1 MAVLNEKPEIKLINI
16 GSAFKCW
23 PFIRNEYR
31 KHAYDAYCDGDTDR
45 AILYD
50 SKSLSCGFVGTQ
62 MNAEERA
69 ETFIDD
75 QDISNTI
82 HIQKNSVN
90 PLVDYL
96 SEYLNDIEVVT
107 TNASSKENGITD
119 EQQQIDDLY
128 MQCDKLPAEWNVI
141 QITQMYDGYNGYAA
155 KKDMYNGNGPMV
167 LTLFRYNFA
176 DKRNNRALSLVPDAN
191 EFNPKN
197 VSKIIEIESIKLN

>member
-1 MAVLNEKPEIKLINI
+1 MEKLEEKPTIES
-16 GSAFKCW
+16 SAVKCW
-23 PFIRNEYR
+23 PAIRNKYR
-31 KHAYDAYCDGDTDR
+31 KHAHDAYYDGDTDR

-62 MNAEERA
+62 MKDDGKTQSLIN
-69 ETFIDD
+69 D

-96 SEYLNDIEVVT
+96 SDYLNDINVAV
-107 TNASSKENGITD
+107 TNASSEANGIAE
-119 EQQQIDDLY
+119 EQKEIDDLY
-128 MQCDKLPAEWNVI
+128 KQCDKLPAEWNVI

-167 LTLFRYNFA
+167 LTLFRYNLA
-176 DKRNNRALSLVPDAN
+176 EKRNNRALSLVPEAN
-191 EFNPKN
+191 EFMPKN
-197 VSKIIEIESIKLN
+197 VSDK